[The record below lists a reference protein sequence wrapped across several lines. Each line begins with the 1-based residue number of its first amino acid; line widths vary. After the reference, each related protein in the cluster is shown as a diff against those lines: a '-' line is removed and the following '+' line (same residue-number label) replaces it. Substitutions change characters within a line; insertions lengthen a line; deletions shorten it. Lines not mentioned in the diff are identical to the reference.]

1 MSAETFVFTQLQSG
15 ALPTE
20 LSEAIPRTCLHYLTL
35 MKEQGGFP
43 TLRVARSPC
52 LFIGGGCSSPYHVRK
67 GKSGRKI
74 VAFAGLARV
83 AVKRGKR
90 RLANGE
96 VKGMGPS
103 GTSGPTMSGTSAGDS
118 AFADMI
124 NGLKEQAVNRG
135 VTTLMDEDVG
145 TLGVPDPRI
154 LIVGCGG
161 SGNNT
166 LNRITH
172 LGVEGAVTV
181 AINTDKQHLDHTRAL
196 QKLLVGRHIT
206 RGLGAGGDPSTGR
219 RCAEAGREM
228 IKRIVTG
235 ADLVFIAS
243 GLGGGSGTGIC
254 PIVAEEAK
262 AAGALVVG
270 IVTTPFH
277 VERRQRMSRALEGL
291 ESLRRCA
298 DAVLVLD
305 NNRLLHFVPNL
316 PLDEAFSIM
325 DQLVAEIVKGI
336 VETITLP
343 SLINLDFADIRTI
356 MSNGG
361 VTMMLYGESDRG
373 PEEVVHE
380 ALNHPLL
387 DVDISGA
394 TGVLI
399 HVTGGPYMTLESAN
413 QVVDLLTAQVSEN
426 ANVIWGARQ
435 DAGFG
440 DTIKVMAIITGVGG
454 TTLNTARMKPDA
466 LGEALRLTRQQNP
479 DRPNNLDFHRYE

>member
-1 MSAETFVFTQLQSG
+1 MDGIQNSEGSFDPHSELVNELKHDMDPRQPT
-15 ALPTE
+15 AL
-20 LSEAIPRTCLHYLTL
+20 L
-35 MKEQGGFP
+35 
-43 TLRVARSPC
+43 
-52 LFIGGGCSSPYHVRK
+52 
-67 GKSGRKI
+67 
-74 VAFAGLARV
+74 
-83 AVKRGKR
+83 
-90 RLANGE
+90 N
-96 VKGMGPS
+96 
-103 GTSGPTMSGTSAGDS
+103 D
-118 AFADMI
+118 
-124 NGLKEQAVNRG
+124 
-135 VTTLMDEDVG
+135 DVEHF
-145 TLGVPDPRI
+145 GVPDPRI
-154 LIVGCGG
+154 LICGCGG

-166 LNRITH
+166 MNRITH
-172 LGVEGAVTV
+172 LGAEGAITV

-206 RGLGAGGDPSTGR
+206 RGLGAGGDPGTGR

-228 IKRIVTG
+228 IQRIVTG

-254 PIVAEEAK
+254 PIVADEAK
-262 AAGALVVG
+262 KAGALVVG

-277 VERRQRMSRALEGL
+277 VERRQRMNRALEGL
-291 ESLRRCA
+291 ESLRQVA

-343 SLINLDFADIRTI
+343 SLINLDFADVRAI
-356 MSNGG
+356 MANGG

-399 HVTGGPYMTLESAN
+399 HVTGGKYMTLENAS
-413 QVVDLLTAQVSEN
+413 QVVDLMTSNVSDD

-435 DAGFG
+435 DPGFG

-454 TTLNTARMKPDA
+454 VEMNKARMEPDQ
-466 LGEALRLTRQQNP
+466 LGDMLKLTRSKAKTGGSVGFQRF
-479 DRPNNLDFHRYE
+479 D

>member
-1 MSAETFVFTQLQSG
+1 
-15 ALPTE
+15 
-20 LSEAIPRTCLHYLTL
+20 
-35 MKEQGGFP
+35 
-43 TLRVARSPC
+43 
-52 LFIGGGCSSPYHVRK
+52 
-67 GKSGRKI
+67 
-74 VAFAGLARV
+74 
-83 AVKRGKR
+83 
-90 RLANGE
+90 
-96 VKGMGPS
+96 MGPNTSSKASAS
-103 GTSGPTMSGTSAGDS
+103 GQDKAL
-118 AFADMI
+118 ADMI
-124 NGLKEQAVNRG
+124 QGLRDETVSKGA
-135 VTTLMDEDVG
+135 TALMDEDLG
-145 TLGVPDPRI
+145 TFGVPNPRI
-154 LIVGCGG
+154 MIVGCGG

-228 IKRIVTG
+228 IKRIVAG

-277 VERRQRMSRALEGL
+277 VERRQRMARALEGL
-291 ESLRRCA
+291 ESLRRIA

-305 NNRLLHFVPNL
+305 NNRLLHYVPNL

-336 VETITLP
+336 VETITMP
-343 SLINLDFADIRTI
+343 SLINLDFADVRAI
-356 MSNGG
+356 MANGG

-399 HVTGGPYMTLESAN
+399 HVTGGKYMTLESASR
-413 QVVDLLTAQVSEN
+413 VVDLLTAKVSED

-454 TTLNTARMKPDA
+454 TDLRTARMQPDA
-466 LGEALRLTRQQNP
+466 LGDALRLTRNQN
-479 DRPNNLDFHRYE
+479 DANRENTGFQRFD

>member
-1 MSAETFVFTQLQSG
+1 MGPTGTPSSG
-15 ALPTE
+15 AENKAL
-20 LSEAIPRTCLHYLTL
+20 
-35 MKEQGGFP
+35 
-43 TLRVARSPC
+43 
-52 LFIGGGCSSPYHVRK
+52 
-67 GKSGRKI
+67 
-74 VAFAGLARV
+74 
-83 AVKRGKR
+83 
-90 RLANGE
+90 
-96 VKGMGPS
+96 
-103 GTSGPTMSGTSAGDS
+103 
-118 AFADMI
+118 ADMVSQMA
-124 NGLKEQAVNRG
+124 KEAVNRG
-135 VTTLMDEDVG
+135 ATALMDDEVG
-145 TLGVPDPRI
+145 TLGVPNPRI

-228 IKRIVTG
+228 IRRIVTG

-262 AAGALVVG
+262 SAGALVVG

-291 ESLRRCA
+291 ESLRRTA

-305 NNRLLHFVPNL
+305 NNRLLHYVPHL

-343 SLINLDFADIRTI
+343 SLINLDFADVRAI
-356 MSNGG
+356 MANGG

-399 HVTGGPYMTLESAN
+399 HVTGGRYMTLDTAS
-413 QVVDLLTAQVSEN
+413 QVVNLLTSKVSED
-426 ANVIWGARQ
+426 ANVIWGARK

-454 TTLNTARMKPDA
+454 TDLRSPQMKPDM
-466 LGEALRLTRQQNP
+466 LGDALRLTQNQ
-479 DRPNNLDFHRYE
+479 NLQNGPLGFQRFD

>member
-1 MSAETFVFTQLQSG
+1 
-15 ALPTE
+15 
-20 LSEAIPRTCLHYLTL
+20 
-35 MKEQGGFP
+35 
-43 TLRVARSPC
+43 
-52 LFIGGGCSSPYHVRK
+52 
-67 GKSGRKI
+67 
-74 VAFAGLARV
+74 
-83 AVKRGKR
+83 
-90 RLANGE
+90 
-96 VKGMGPS
+96 MGPDTTRATRPGDQALNDMVAS
-103 GTSGPTMSGTSAGDS
+103 LAKEAVGKGATALLDDELGT
-118 AFADMI
+118 F
-124 NGLKEQAVNRG
+124 
-135 VTTLMDEDVG
+135 
-145 TLGVPDPRI
+145 GVPNPRI

-172 LGVEGAVTV
+172 LGVEGAITV
-181 AINTDKQHLDHTRAL
+181 AINTDKQHLDHTRSL

-228 IKRIVTG
+228 IRRIVTG

-277 VERRQRMSRALEGL
+277 VERRQRMQRALEGL
-291 ESLRRCA
+291 ESLRRAA

-305 NNRLLHFVPNL
+305 NNRLLHYVPNL

-343 SLINLDFADIRTI
+343 SLINLDFADVRAI
-356 MSNGG
+356 MANGG

-387 DVDISGA
+387 DVDVSGA

-399 HVTGGPYMTLESAN
+399 HVTGGQYMTLEAAS
-413 QVVDLLTAQVSEN
+413 QVVDLMTAKVSDD

-435 DAGFG
+435 DPGFG

-454 TTLNTARMKPDA
+454 VDLRDAKMEPNKLGDA
-466 LGEALRLTRQQNP
+466 LKLTRSKSNSGGEVGFQRF
-479 DRPNNLDFHRYE
+479 D

>member
-1 MSAETFVFTQLQSG
+1 MGPTGTPSSG
-15 ALPTE
+15 AENKAL
-20 LSEAIPRTCLHYLTL
+20 
-35 MKEQGGFP
+35 
-43 TLRVARSPC
+43 
-52 LFIGGGCSSPYHVRK
+52 
-67 GKSGRKI
+67 
-74 VAFAGLARV
+74 
-83 AVKRGKR
+83 
-90 RLANGE
+90 
-96 VKGMGPS
+96 
-103 GTSGPTMSGTSAGDS
+103 
-118 AFADMI
+118 ADMVSQMA
-124 NGLKEQAVNRG
+124 KEAVNRG
-135 VTTLMDEDVG
+135 ATALMDDEVG
-145 TLGVPDPRI
+145 TLGVPNPRI

-228 IKRIVTG
+228 IRRIVTG

-262 AAGALVVG
+262 SAGALVVG

-291 ESLRRCA
+291 ESLRRTA

-305 NNRLLHFVPNL
+305 NNRLLHYVPHL

-343 SLINLDFADIRTI
+343 SLINLDFADVRAI
-356 MSNGG
+356 MANGG
-361 VTMMLYGESDRG
+361 VTMMLYGESDRC

-399 HVTGGPYMTLESAN
+399 HVTGGRYMTLDTAS
-413 QVVDLLTAQVSEN
+413 QVVDLLTSKVSED

-454 TTLNTARMKPDA
+454 TDLRSPQMKPDM
-466 LGEALRLTRQQNP
+466 LGDALRLTQNQNQQNGP
-479 DRPNNLDFHRYE
+479 LGFQRFD

>member
-1 MSAETFVFTQLQSG
+1 MGPTGTPSSG
-15 ALPTE
+15 AENKAL
-20 LSEAIPRTCLHYLTL
+20 
-35 MKEQGGFP
+35 
-43 TLRVARSPC
+43 
-52 LFIGGGCSSPYHVRK
+52 
-67 GKSGRKI
+67 
-74 VAFAGLARV
+74 
-83 AVKRGKR
+83 
-90 RLANGE
+90 
-96 VKGMGPS
+96 
-103 GTSGPTMSGTSAGDS
+103 
-118 AFADMI
+118 ADMVS
-124 NGLKEQAVNRG
+124 NMAKEAVNRG
-135 VTTLMDEDVG
+135 ATALLDDEVG
-145 TLGVPDPRI
+145 TLGVPNPRI

-228 IKRIVTG
+228 IRRIVTG

-277 VERRQRMSRALEGL
+277 VERRQRMARALEGL
-291 ESLRRCA
+291 ESLRRTA

-305 NNRLLHFVPNL
+305 NNRLLHYVPHL

-343 SLINLDFADIRTI
+343 SLINLDFADVRAI
-356 MSNGG
+356 MANGG

-399 HVTGGPYMTLESAN
+399 HVTGGRYMTLDTAS
-413 QVVDLLTAQVSEN
+413 QVVSQLTSKVSEE

-435 DAGFG
+435 DATFG

-454 TTLNTARMKPDA
+454 TDLRSPQMTPDV
-466 LGEALRLTRQQNP
+466 LGDALRLTQNQNQANGP
-479 DRPNNLDFHRYE
+479 LGFQRFD

>member
-1 MSAETFVFTQLQSG
+1 
-15 ALPTE
+15 
-20 LSEAIPRTCLHYLTL
+20 
-35 MKEQGGFP
+35 
-43 TLRVARSPC
+43 
-52 LFIGGGCSSPYHVRK
+52 
-67 GKSGRKI
+67 
-74 VAFAGLARV
+74 
-83 AVKRGKR
+83 
-90 RLANGE
+90 
-96 VKGMGPS
+96 MGPAGADGGMSRTAHS
-103 GTSGPTMSGTSAGDS
+103 GLHD
-118 AFADMI
+118 I
-124 NGLKEQAVNRG
+124 VNQLRDDAIHRG
-135 VTTLMDEDVG
+135 ATALMNDEVTKHT
-145 TLGVPDPRI
+145 VPDPRI

-172 LGVEGAVTV
+172 LGVEGAITV
-181 AINTDKQHLDHTRAL
+181 AVNTDKQHLDNTRAL

-206 RGLGAGGDPSTGR
+206 RGLGAGGDPAVGR

-228 IKRIVTG
+228 VQRIVHG
-235 ADLVFIAS
+235 ADLVFLAS

-262 AAGALVVG
+262 NAGALVVG

-277 VERRQRMSRALEGL
+277 VERRARMKSALEGL
-291 ESLRRCA
+291 ESLRRIS

-305 NNRLLHFVPNL
+305 NNRLLHYVPNL

-343 SLINLDFADIRTI
+343 SLINLDFADVRTI

-387 DVDISGA
+387 DVDVSGA

-399 HVTGGPYMTLESAN
+399 HVTGGKYMTLEAAS
-413 QVVDLLTAQVSEN
+413 QVVDLMTAQVSED

-435 DAGFG
+435 DPGFG

-454 TTLNTARMKPDA
+454 DDLRARRLQPTQ
-466 LGEALRLTRQQNP
+466 LGEALRLTREERS
-479 DRPNNLDFHRYE
+479 RPSVGFHAYE

>member
-1 MSAETFVFTQLQSG
+1 
-15 ALPTE
+15 
-20 LSEAIPRTCLHYLTL
+20 
-35 MKEQGGFP
+35 
-43 TLRVARSPC
+43 
-52 LFIGGGCSSPYHVRK
+52 
-67 GKSGRKI
+67 
-74 VAFAGLARV
+74 
-83 AVKRGKR
+83 
-90 RLANGE
+90 
-96 VKGMGPS
+96 MGPNASSKASAS
-103 GTSGPTMSGTSAGDS
+103 GQDKAL
-118 AFADMI
+118 ADMI
-124 NGLKEQAVNRG
+124 QGLRDETVSKGA
-135 VTTLMDEDVG
+135 TALMDEDLG
-145 TLGVPDPRI
+145 SFGVPNPRI
-154 LIVGCGG
+154 MIVGCGG

-277 VERRQRMSRALEGL
+277 VERRQRMARALEGL
-291 ESLRRCA
+291 ESLRRIA

-305 NNRLLHFVPNL
+305 NNRLLHYVPNL

-336 VETITLP
+336 VETITMP
-343 SLINLDFADIRTI
+343 SLINLDFADVRAI
-356 MSNGG
+356 MANGG

-387 DVDISGA
+387 DVDITGA

-399 HVTGGPYMTLESAN
+399 HVTGGQYMTLDSASR
-413 QVVDLLTAQVSEN
+413 VVDLLTAKVSED

-454 TTLNTARMKPDA
+454 TDLKTARMEPDA
-466 LGEALRLTRQQNP
+466 LGDALRLTRNQN
-479 DRPNNLDFHRYE
+479 DANRGDMGFQRFD

>member
-1 MSAETFVFTQLQSG
+1 MGTNA
-15 ALPTE
+15 
-20 LSEAIPRTCLHYLTL
+20 
-35 MKEQGGFP
+35 
-43 TLRVARSPC
+43 
-52 LFIGGGCSSPYHVRK
+52 SS
-67 GKSGRKI
+67 KSGETGQDK
-74 VAFAGLARV
+74 AL
-83 AVKRGKR
+83 
-90 RLANGE
+90 
-96 VKGMGPS
+96 
-103 GTSGPTMSGTSAGDS
+103 
-118 AFADMI
+118 ADMI
-124 NGLKEQAVNRG
+124 EGLREETITGGA
-135 VTTLMDEDVG
+135 TALMDEDLG
-145 TLGVPDPRI
+145 SYGVPNPRI

-206 RGLGAGGDPSTGR
+206 RGLGAGGDPATGR

-270 IVTTPFH
+270 LVTTPFH
-277 VERRQRMSRALEGL
+277 VERRQRMARALEGL
-291 ESLRRCA
+291 EALRRIA

-305 NNRLLHFVPNL
+305 NNRLLHYVPNL

-336 VETITLP
+336 VETITMP
-343 SLINLDFADIRTI
+343 SLINLDFADVRAI
-356 MSNGG
+356 MANGG

-399 HVTGGPYMTLESAN
+399 HVTGGQYMTLESASR
-413 QVVDLLTAQVSEN
+413 VVDLLTAKVSED

-454 TTLNTARMKPDA
+454 TDLKTARMQPDA
-466 LGEALRLTRQQNP
+466 LGDALRLTRNQN
-479 DRPNNLDFHRYE
+479 DANRGDTGFQRFD

>member
-1 MSAETFVFTQLQSG
+1 MGPTGTPSSG
-15 ALPTE
+15 AENRAL
-20 LSEAIPRTCLHYLTL
+20 
-35 MKEQGGFP
+35 
-43 TLRVARSPC
+43 
-52 LFIGGGCSSPYHVRK
+52 
-67 GKSGRKI
+67 
-74 VAFAGLARV
+74 
-83 AVKRGKR
+83 
-90 RLANGE
+90 
-96 VKGMGPS
+96 
-103 GTSGPTMSGTSAGDS
+103 
-118 AFADMI
+118 ADMVSQMA
-124 NGLKEQAVNRG
+124 KSAVNRG
-135 VTTLMDEDVG
+135 ATALMDDEVG
-145 TLGVPDPRI
+145 TLGVPNPRI

-228 IKRIVTG
+228 IRRIVTG

-277 VERRQRMSRALEGL
+277 VERRQRMARALEGL
-291 ESLRRCA
+291 ESLRRTA

-305 NNRLLHFVPNL
+305 NNRLLHYVPHL

-343 SLINLDFADIRTI
+343 SLINLDFADVRAI
-356 MSNGG
+356 MANGG

-373 PEEVVHE
+373 PQEVVHE

-399 HVTGGPYMTLESAN
+399 HVTGGRYMTLETAS
-413 QVVDLLTAQVSEN
+413 QVVDLLTSKVSEE

-440 DTIKVMAIITGVGG
+440 DTIKVMVIITGVGG
-454 TTLNTARMKPDA
+454 TDLRSPQMTPDV
-466 LGEALRLTRQQNP
+466 LGDALRLTQNRNP
-479 DRPNNLDFHRYE
+479 QNGPLGFQRFD

>member
-1 MSAETFVFTQLQSG
+1 
-15 ALPTE
+15 
-20 LSEAIPRTCLHYLTL
+20 
-35 MKEQGGFP
+35 
-43 TLRVARSPC
+43 
-52 LFIGGGCSSPYHVRK
+52 
-67 GKSGRKI
+67 
-74 VAFAGLARV
+74 
-83 AVKRGKR
+83 
-90 RLANGE
+90 
-96 VKGMGPS
+96 
-103 GTSGPTMSGTSAGDS
+103 
-118 AFADMI
+118 MI
-124 NGLKEQAVNRG
+124 R
-135 VTTLMDEDVG
+135 
-145 TLGVPDPRI
+145 
-154 LIVGCGG
+154 
-161 SGNNT
+161 
-166 LNRITH
+166 
-172 LGVEGAVTV
+172 
-181 AINTDKQHLDHTRAL
+181 
-196 QKLLVGRHIT
+196 
-206 RGLGAGGDPSTGR
+206 
-219 RCAEAGREM
+219 
-228 IKRIVTG
+228 RIVTG

-243 GLGGGSGTGIC
+243 GLGGGYGTGIC

-262 AAGALVVG
+262 SAGALVVG

-291 ESLRRCA
+291 ESLRRTA

-305 NNRLLHFVPNL
+305 NNRLLHYVPHL

-343 SLINLDFADIRTI
+343 SLINLDFADVRAI
-356 MSNGG
+356 MANGG

-399 HVTGGPYMTLESAN
+399 HVTGGRYMTLDTAS
-413 QVVDLLTAQVSEN
+413 QVVDLLTSKVSED

-454 TTLNTARMKPDA
+454 TDLRSPQMKPDM
-466 LGEALRLTRQQNP
+466 LGDALRLTQNQNQQNGP
-479 DRPNNLDFHRYE
+479 LGFQRFD

>member
-1 MSAETFVFTQLQSG
+1 MGPTGTPSSG
-15 ALPTE
+15 AENKAL
-20 LSEAIPRTCLHYLTL
+20 
-35 MKEQGGFP
+35 
-43 TLRVARSPC
+43 
-52 LFIGGGCSSPYHVRK
+52 
-67 GKSGRKI
+67 
-74 VAFAGLARV
+74 
-83 AVKRGKR
+83 
-90 RLANGE
+90 
-96 VKGMGPS
+96 
-103 GTSGPTMSGTSAGDS
+103 
-118 AFADMI
+118 ADMVSQMA
-124 NGLKEQAVNRG
+124 KEAVNRG
-135 VTTLMDEDVG
+135 ATALMDDEVG
-145 TLGVPDPRI
+145 TLGVPNPRI

-228 IKRIVTG
+228 IRRIVTG

-262 AAGALVVG
+262 SAGALVVG

-277 VERRQRMSRALEGL
+277 VERRQRMARALEGL
-291 ESLRRCA
+291 ESLRRTA

-305 NNRLLHFVPNL
+305 NNRLLHYVPHL

-343 SLINLDFADIRTI
+343 SLINLDFADVRAI
-356 MSNGG
+356 MANGG

-399 HVTGGPYMTLESAN
+399 HVTGGRYMTLDTAS
-413 QVVDLLTAQVSEN
+413 QVVDLLTSKVSED

-454 TTLNTARMKPDA
+454 TDLRSPQMKPDM
-466 LGEALRLTRQQNP
+466 LGDALRLTQNQNQQNGP
-479 DRPNNLDFHRYE
+479 LGFQRFD

>member
-1 MSAETFVFTQLQSG
+1 MGPTGTPSSG
-15 ALPTE
+15 AENRAL
-20 LSEAIPRTCLHYLTL
+20 
-35 MKEQGGFP
+35 
-43 TLRVARSPC
+43 
-52 LFIGGGCSSPYHVRK
+52 
-67 GKSGRKI
+67 
-74 VAFAGLARV
+74 
-83 AVKRGKR
+83 
-90 RLANGE
+90 
-96 VKGMGPS
+96 
-103 GTSGPTMSGTSAGDS
+103 
-118 AFADMI
+118 ADMVSQMA
-124 NGLKEQAVNRG
+124 KSAVNRG
-135 VTTLMDEDVG
+135 ATALMDDEVG
-145 TLGVPDPRI
+145 TLGVPNPRI

-228 IKRIVTG
+228 IRRIVTG

-277 VERRQRMSRALEGL
+277 VERRQRMARALEGL
-291 ESLRRCA
+291 ESLRRTA

-305 NNRLLHFVPNL
+305 NNRLLHYVPHL

-343 SLINLDFADIRTI
+343 SLINLDFADVRAI
-356 MSNGG
+356 MANGG

-373 PEEVVHE
+373 PQEVVHE

-399 HVTGGPYMTLESAN
+399 HVTGGRYMTLETAS
-413 QVVDLLTAQVSEN
+413 QVVDLLTSKVSEE

-454 TTLNTARMKPDA
+454 TDLRSPQMTPDV
-466 LGEALRLTRQQNP
+466 LGDALRLTQNRNP
-479 DRPNNLDFHRYE
+479 QNGPLGFQRFD